1 MSFLYQSLMGTIVTG
16 QQVNMIKIAEFGDSF
31 QTQFN
36 EEPRKVLVYG
46 AGQGYFEKKDLIPNI
61 RYICD
66 VNADNIGNIDGIR
79 VLSPNVLNEIHEP
92 IYIVVS
98 VKATLL
104 FREICDHIKRFDI
117 DAIVFHL
124 YNNVAF
130 EYNFYKTA
138 VSNYTVNNST
148 RLRVNIACIEPKWIL
163 RKFADRMSKELEK
176 YDIDVSVTDHTMSDV
191 DINHH
196 ISFAAFKP
204 YPNDTIMVTHVNCQ
218 KLLDITR
225 HQLETASLG
234 ICMSKETMNLL
245 VNYGIPRRKLCY
257 INPAHDGLIKPKKYV
272 IGITHRCYDKQDVR
286 KRTNS
291 VLEMVEGVDP
301 TYFEFIIMGA
311 GWDTVV
317 CKLRALG
324 FDVEFYDEFEYE
336 KYGQII
342 RRMDYYLFERFDED
356 SMGYLDAIY
365 TGVGTIVTPQ
375 GFHLDN
381 GYPIDYPCR
390 TISEFQNAFLDLQT
404 KRRER
409 IQSVEKWNWSN
420 YTLKHVKLWNYIM
433 HRESFDDIYGD
444 QLKYQDGIFSVLLE
458 DDRI

>member
-1 MSFLYQSLMGTIVTG
+1 MIIIAGFNDDFYALY
-16 QQVNMIKIAEFGDSF
+16 NKK
-31 QTQFN
+31 
-36 EEPRKVLVYG
+36 PRKVLVYG
-46 AGQGYFEKKDLIPNI
+46 AGKGYFEKKDLIPNVW
-61 RYICD
+61 RICD
-66 VNADNIGNIDGIR
+66 IDAINIGNIDGVQVIDPE
-79 VLSPNVLNEIHEP
+79 LLNDINEP
-92 IYIVVS
+92 IYIIVS
-98 VKATLL
+98 VKSTSL
-104 FREICDHIKRFDI
+104 FMQICDFIKGFTI
-117 DAIVFHL
+117 NAIVFHL

-163 RKFADRMSKELEK
+163 RKFADRMSEELEK

-196 ISFAAFKP
+196 ISFAAFRP
-204 YPNDTIMVTHVNCQ
+204 YPNDTIMITHVNCR

-234 ICMSKETMNLL
+234 ICMSRETMNML

-257 INPAHDGLIKPKKYV
+257 INPAHDVLIKPKKYV

-291 VLEMVEGVDP
+291 VLEMIEGVDP
-301 TYFEFIIMGA
+301 SYFEFIIMGA
-311 GWDTVV
+311 GWDMVVDKLKTV
-317 CKLRALG
+317 G
-324 FDVEFYDEFEYE
+324 FDVEYYDDFDRD
-336 KYGQII
+336 KYNQII
-342 RRMDYYLFERFDED
+342 RRLDYYLFEGFDEG

-365 TGVGTIVTPQ
+365 AGVGTIVTPQ

-390 TISEFQNAFLDLQT
+390 TIGEFRNAFLDLQK

-409 IQSVEKWNWSN
+409 IQSVEQWNWSN

-433 HRESFDDIYGD
+433 HREPFENIYSD
-444 QLKYQDGIFSVLLE
+444 QMKYQDGIYSVFLE